1 MLSGLRNAKRAA
13 GPPHR
18 QHYNTLYDTHRSG
31 VRRACLSLSALSRLT
46 RPSPR
51 PCAALTLLRS
61 HHTWTSASSLASPQ
75 GRVPCT
81 RPDTTHRRVSF
92 EPLAVRRLRGSRA
105 TPRTS
110 PHTLQAT
117 QPHPGGTRHNNT
129 HTRTHTCILPRPGRT
144 PHEADGAC
152 GRAGKPFRRGDG
164 DQILQASL
172 ISRRPARD
180 DGTCNADRSA

>member
-1 MLSGLRNAKRAA
+1 MLGGLRIRETRGRATTQTA
-13 GPPHR
+13 L
-18 QHYNTLYDTHRSG
+18 YTLYDTHRSG

-129 HTRTHTCILPRPGRT
+129 HTHAHTHASCLAPAERQTKRTAPAGAPGS
-144 PHEADGAC
+144 PLGEEMEI
-152 GRAGKPFRRGDG
+152 KYY
-164 DQILQASL
+164 
-172 ISRRPARD
+172 RPA
-180 DGTCNADRSA
+180 S